1 MRGPKSATEPMNQ
14 TTVLCADGDDAAREE
29 TVGVLSDDET
39 TVIGV
44 SDVATATAR
53 IEDGGIDCV
62 VTEYAFPDGTGFDLL
77 ATVRATAPD
86 TPCVLYTNRDS
97 ADIDTG
103 EFQGV
108 VAEYLPKGG
117 MGAAERLGELIDEML
132 TLRTQVGY
140 PLPDDEDERLAA
152 IERYDLDDE
161 EIEPAFDRL
170 TELAR
175 IHFDVDVAFIGIV
188 GEHEERF
195 ISCRGDDYAT
205 LERENTMCTHAIL
218 EEDVMLVSDVKAD
231 PRFEHNEA
239 LEQLNIRSYAGA
251 PMRTPDGA
259 AIGSFCLTHDEP
271 RTYSDGDA
279 RYLRLLADE
288 AMDQL
293 ELRRRLAEAEAGAD
307 STGPDDTTGD
317 RS

>member
-1 MRGPKSATEPMNQ
+1 MSQ
-14 TTVLCADGDDAAREE
+14 TTVLCADEDDATRAE
-29 TVGVLSDDET
+29 TVSAISAAGMDAV
-39 TVIGV
+39 GV

-53 IEDGGIDCV
+53 IEDGDIDCV
-62 VTEYAFPDGTGFDLL
+62 VTEYDFSDGTGLDLL

-86 TPCVLYTNRDS
+86 TPCILYTDRHP
-97 ADIDTG
+97 ADIETD

-108 VAEYLPKGG
+108 VAEYLPKGSE
-117 MGAAERLGELIDEML
+117 GAAARLAELIEEML
-132 TLRTQVGY
+132 TLRSQVGY

-152 IERYDLDDE
+152 LDRYDLADE
-161 EIEPAFDRL
+161 EIGPAFDRL

-175 IHFDVDVAFIGIV
+175 THFEVDVAFIGIV

-195 ISCRGDDYAT
+195 LSCRGDDYEQ
-205 LERENTMCTHAIL
+205 LDRENTMCTHAIL
-218 EEDVMLVSDVKAD
+218 EEDVMLVSDVQAD

-239 LEQLNIRSYAGA
+239 LDELNIRSYAGA

-271 RTYSDGDA
+271 RTFSEADA

-288 AMDQL
+288 VMDQL
-293 ELRRRLAEAEAGAD
+293 ELRRRLAEAEAGVESGDESVVA
-307 STGPDDTTGD
+307 GTTTED
-317 RS
+317 RP

>member
-1 MRGPKSATEPMNQ
+1 MNQ
-14 TTVLCADGDDAAREE
+14 TTVLCADGDDAAREA
-29 TVGVLSDDET
+29 TVGALSDDTT
-39 TVIGV
+39 TVVGV

-53 IEDGGIDCV
+53 IESGGIDCV

-77 ATVRATAPD
+77 ATVRASAPD
-86 TPCVLYTNRDS
+86 TPCILYTDS
-97 ADIDTG
+97 NPADIDT
-103 EFQGV
+103 EAFEGV

-117 MGAAERLGELIDEML
+117 EGAADRLAELIDEIL
-132 TLRTQVGY
+132 TLRSQVGY
-140 PLPDDEDERLAA
+140 PLPDDEDGRLAA
-152 IERYDLDDE
+152 IERYDIVGE
-161 EIEPAFDRL
+161 EIEPTFDRL

-175 IHFDVDVAFIGIV
+175 THFDVDVAFIGIV

-195 ISCRGDDYAT
+195 LSCHGDDYAT

-239 LEQLNIRSYAGA
+239 LDELNIRSYAGA

-271 RTYSDGDA
+271 RTYSDDDA

-293 ELRRRLAEAEAGAD
+293 ELRRRLAEAATDDAPPGTGETGEDD
-307 STGPDDTTGD
+307 S
-317 RS
+317 